1 MLKIFKLSALMLV
14 GGLVA
19 CGGGGGSSG
28 SSNLA
33 YSIALRAEK
42 TQLPI
47 NIGNSPA
54 GIGAFA
60 SYTTTIYVEAREGGA
75 PIPGGED
82 IFACN
87 LAGGL
92 DSGALYYLDGDD
104 SHEDDQGNPL
114 AYRSITLGSN
124 SGGASFHFHA
134 LNKAGT
140 ARVTCSVT
148 NPSDNL
154 VSSASVDIVVGAATG
169 KPANVI
175 ATTMAPFALGSR
187 FNTNLVPDNV
197 GIQAFVR
204 DDANQPIPNPSAG
217 ANLQVS
223 IRPFGAYLGARLL
236 SGNQSG
242 NVLQVRTI
250 SGVGQISLSSGSDT
264 GAILLEYITDRFDND
279 VSNGVQDP
287 IISLHGVSV
296 SNTIGSGVPLVI
308 SGSDSISVQAG
319 NSFAYAF
326 SLEGGVGP
334 FTWSTIGGLPAGLTL
349 SASGV
354 ISGTTSAT
362 AGEYAV
368 VLRVVD
374 GAGIVAVKN
383 LKITVVASPAA
394 PTTPTTPTTPTIGP
408 LVFTVNGCSSA
419 VGTACPLPAATSPG
433 SYAYAFSASGGDTT
447 KPVTWIFSGV
457 PAWLT
462 SATAGNNGVVNGAS
476 TPVGAACFGFLVTAT
491 RDTQSVTRQ
500 VSIAVDGG
508 ACP

>member
-1 MLKIFKLSALMLV
+1 MKKIYKLISALLV
-14 GGLVA
+14 GVVA
-19 CGGGGGSSG
+19 GCGGGGGSPG
-28 SSNLA
+28 SSNLP
-33 YSIALRAEK
+33 YTINVRAEK

-47 NIGNSPA
+47 NIANVAA
-54 GIGAFA
+54 GIGAYA
-60 SYTTTIYVEAREGGA
+60 SYTTTIYVDAREGSA
-75 PIPGGED
+75 PIAGGDD
-82 IFACN
+82 IFGCN
-87 LAGGL
+87 VSGGL
-92 DSGALYYLDGDD
+92 DSGALYYLDGDQE
-104 SHEDDQGNPL
+104 HEDDDGKPL
-114 AYRSITLGSN
+114 AFRSVTLGSN

-134 LNKAGT
+134 GNQAGT

-154 VSSASVDIVVGAATG
+154 VSSASVDIVVGSATG

-175 ATTMAPFALGSR
+175 ATTMAPFALGSKL
-187 FNTNLVPDNV
+187 NTGLVSDNV

-204 DDANQPIPNPSAG
+204 DDANQPIPNPSGG

-236 SGNQSG
+236 SGSQSG

-250 SGVGQISLSSGSDT
+250 SGVGQISLSSGLDT
-264 GAILLEYITDRFDND
+264 GAILLEYAADRFDND
-279 VSNGVQDP
+279 VSNGIQDP
-287 IISLHGVSV
+287 IVSLHAVSV
-296 SNTIGSGVPLVI
+296 SNSVGSGDPLVI
-308 SGSDSISVQAG
+308 SGEDSISVTAG

-326 SLEGGVGP
+326 SVEGGVGP

-349 SASGV
+349 GASGV
-354 ISGTTSAT
+354 ISGTTSAA
-362 AGEYAV
+362 AGDYAV

-374 GAGIVAVKN
+374 GAGAVAIKN
-383 LKITVVASPAA
+383 LKITVTAAPTA

-408 LVFTVNGCSSA
+408 LVFTVNGCSAA

-433 SYAYAFSASGGDTT
+433 SYAYAFTASGGDTT

-462 SATAGNNGVVNGAS
+462 SATAGNNGVVNGAA
-476 TPVGAACFGFLVTAT
+476 TPAGAACFNFLVTAT
-491 RDTQSVTRQ
+491 RDTLSVTRQ

-508 ACP
+508 PCP

>member
-1 MLKIFKLSALMLV
+1 MLKIVKLPVLMLV

-28 SSNLA
+28 SSNLP
-33 YSIALRAEK
+33 YSISVRAEK

-54 GIGAFA
+54 GIGAYA

-75 PIPGGED
+75 PIPGGDD

-92 DSGALYYLDGDD
+92 DSGALYYLDGDED
-104 SHEDDQGNPL
+104 HEDDDGNPL
-114 AYRSITLGSN
+114 AYRSVTLGSN

-134 LNKAGT
+134 INKAGT
-140 ARVTCSVT
+140 ARITCSVT

-187 FNTNLVPDNV
+187 LNTSLVPDNV
-197 GIQAFVR
+197 GIQAFIR
-204 DDANQPIPNPSAG
+204 DDANQPIPNPSGG

-223 IRPFGAYLGARLL
+223 IRPFGAYVGSRLL
-236 SGNQSG
+236 SGSQSG

-250 SGVGQISLSSGSDT
+250 SGVGQVSLSSGMDT
-264 GAILLEYITDRFDND
+264 GAILLEYVADRFDND

-287 IISLHGVSV
+287 IVSLHAVSV
-296 SNTIGSGVPLVI
+296 NNTIGSGDPLVI
-308 SGSDSISVQAG
+308 SGSDTISVTAG

-326 SLEGGVGP
+326 SIEGGVGP
-334 FTWSTIGGLPAGLTL
+334 FTWSAIGGLPAGLTL

-354 ISGTTSAT
+354 ISGITSAA
-362 AGEYAV
+362 AGDYAV

-374 GAGIVAVKN
+374 GAGSVAIKN
-383 LKITVVASPAA
+383 LKITVTAA

-408 LVFTVNGCSSA
+408 LVFTANGCSSA
-419 VGTACPLPAATSPG
+419 VGTACPLPAAVSTG

-457 PAWLT
+457 PGWLT
-462 SATAGNNGVVNGAS
+462 SATAGNNGVVNG
-476 TPVGAACFGFLVTAT
+476 TPPAGAACFNFLVTAT
-491 RDTQSVTRQ
+491 RDTLSVTRQ

-508 ACP
+508 VCP

>member
-1 MLKIFKLSALMLV
+1 MLKIFKFSALMV
-14 GGLVA
+14 VVGLVA
-19 CGGGGGSSG
+19 CGGGGGSPG
-28 SSNLA
+28 SSDLP
-33 YSIALRAEK
+33 YSISMRAEK

-47 NIGNSPA
+47 NIGNQPA
-54 GIGAFA
+54 GIGAYA
-60 SYTTTIYVEAREGGA
+60 SYTTTIYVEARKGGT

-87 LAGGL
+87 IASGL
-92 DSGALYYLDGDD
+92 DSGALYYLDGD
-104 SHEDDQGNPL
+104 SEHEDDDGNPL
-114 AYRSITLGSN
+114 AYRSVTLGSN

-134 LNKAGT
+134 INKSGT

-175 ATTMAPFALGSR
+175 ATTMAPFALGSKL
-187 FNTNLVPDNV
+187 NTSLVPDNV

-204 DDANQPIPNPSAG
+204 DDANQPIPNPSGG

-264 GAILLEYITDRFDND
+264 GAILLEYATDRFDND
-279 VSNGVQDP
+279 VSNGIQDP
-287 IISLHGVSV
+287 IVSLHAVSV
-296 SNTIGSGVPLVI
+296 SNTVGSGAPLVI
-308 SGSDSISVQAG
+308 SGAESIAVTAG
-319 NSFAYAF
+319 NTFAYAF

-349 SASGV
+349 DSSGV
-354 ISGTTSAT
+354 ISGTTSAS
-362 AGEYAV
+362 AGDYSV

-374 GAGIVAVKN
+374 GAGAVAIKN
-383 LKITVVASPAA
+383 VKITVTAAPTA

-419 VGTACPLPAATSPG
+419 VGTACPLPAAVSTG

-457 PAWLT
+457 PGWLT
-462 SATAGNNGVVNGAS
+462 SATAGNNGVING
-476 TPVGAACFGFLVTAT
+476 TPPAGAACVNFLVTAT
-491 RDTQSVTRQ
+491 RDTLSVTRQ
-500 VSIAVDGG
+500 VSIAVNGG
-508 ACP
+508 VCP

>member
-1 MLKIFKLSALMLV
+1 MLKIFKLSTLMLI
-14 GGLVA
+14 GGLSA

-28 SSNLA
+28 SSNSP
-33 YSIALRAEK
+33 YSISVRAEK
-42 TQLPI
+42 NQLPI

-60 SYTTTIYVEAREGGA
+60 SYTTTIYVEARKGGA

-87 LAGGL
+87 IASGL
-92 DSGALYYLDGDD
+92 DSGALYYLDGDEE
-104 SHEDDQGNPL
+104 HEDEDGNPL
-114 AYRSITLGSN
+114 AYRSVTLGSN
-124 SGGASFHFHA
+124 SGGASFHFHS

-187 FNTNLVPDNV
+187 LNTSLIPDNV

-204 DDANQPIPNPSAG
+204 DDANQPIPNPSGG

-236 SGNQSG
+236 SGSQSG

-250 SGVGQISLSSGSDT
+250 SGVGQISLSSGLDT
-264 GAILLEYITDRFDND
+264 GAILLEYVTDRFDND

-287 IISLHGVSV
+287 IVSLHGVSV

-308 SGSDSISVQAG
+308 SGNDSISVQAG

-362 AGEYAV
+362 EGEYAV

-374 GAGIVAVKN
+374 GSGAVAVKN
-383 LKITVVASPAA
+383 LKITVTAA
-394 PTTPTTPTTPTIGP
+394 PTIPTTPTTPTIGP
-408 LVFTVNGCSSA
+408 LVFTVNGCTSA
-419 VGTACPLPAATSPG
+419 VGAACPLPAATSAV
-433 SYAYAFSASGGDTT
+433 SYAYAFTASGGDTT
-447 KPVTWIFSGV
+447 KGV
-457 PAWLT
+457 NWLFNGALPPGLT
-462 SATAGNNGVVNGAS
+462 GAEAGNNGVISG
-476 TPVGAACFGFLVTAT
+476 TPTMAGCYNFLVTAT
-491 RDTQSVTRQ
+491 RDTLSVTRQ
-500 VSIAVDGG
+500 VSIAVDGSP
-508 ACP
+508 CL